1 VSRPRNRAASDPQVS
16 GRSGARNDRTRFTLD
31 LERRQHRFLKQ
42 FALDAETDA
51 SAVMRVL
58 LRLLQEDDKLA
69 RRVLARLTEEERP

>member
-1 VSRPRNRAASDPQVS
+1 
-16 GRSGARNDRTRFTLD
+16 
-31 LERRQHRFLKQ
+31 LKQ